1 MQDNWMQQKM
11 MRGEVVLGLFCKMT
25 DPTVYEIAGLSG
37 FDFAIIDMEHGPISY
52 ETAQNL
58 IRTCELAGISPVVR
72 VPKNE
77 EHYILKALDI
87 GAHGVEVPEIN
98 TKAQAERLAAAARYY
113 PQGQRGVCRYVRAAE
128 YTKTP
133 QADYFRRA
141 NQNTTVIGH
150 LEGIEGVNNL
160 DQILEVPGID
170 ILFVGPYDLS
180 QSLGIPG
187 QVHDPGLLAKMSEI
201 VAKAKA
207 KGKLI
212 GTFVESPEDARVW
225 MDRGMSYVSCSVD
238 VGLILDKFS
247 SIVQAVGIRKSR

>member
-1 MQDNWMQQKM
+1 MQDNRMQQKM
-11 MRGEVVLGLFCKMT
+11 MRGGVVLGPFCKMT
-25 DPTVYEIAGLSG
+25 DPAVYEIAGLSG

-58 IRTCELAGISPVVR
+58 VRTCELVGISPVVR

-98 TKAQAERLAAAARYY
+98 TKEQAERLAAAARYY

-128 YTKTP
+128 YSKTP
-133 QADYFRRA
+133 RADYFPRA

-170 ILFVGPYDLS
+170 VLFVGPYDLS
-180 QSLGIPG
+180 PSLGVPG
-187 QVHDPGLLAKMSEI
+187 QVHDPGLLAKMTEI
-201 VAKAKA
+201 VAKAKSR
-207 KGKLI
+207 GKLI
-212 GTFVESPEDARVW
+212 GTFVESPDDAKVW
-225 MDRGMSYVSCSVD
+225 IDQGVSFISYSVD
-238 VGLILDKFS
+238 VGLILDKFT
-247 SIVQAVGIRKSR
+247 SIVQAVGIEKSL